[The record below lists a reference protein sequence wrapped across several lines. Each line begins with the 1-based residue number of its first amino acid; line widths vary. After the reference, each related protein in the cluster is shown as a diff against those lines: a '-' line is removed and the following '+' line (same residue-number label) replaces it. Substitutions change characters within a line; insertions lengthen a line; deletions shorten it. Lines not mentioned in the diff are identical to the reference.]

1 VRAAHGMSRRTLE
14 LSFAAFLALV
24 SLRLLISLF

>member
-1 VRAAHGMSRRTLE
+1 MSRRTLE